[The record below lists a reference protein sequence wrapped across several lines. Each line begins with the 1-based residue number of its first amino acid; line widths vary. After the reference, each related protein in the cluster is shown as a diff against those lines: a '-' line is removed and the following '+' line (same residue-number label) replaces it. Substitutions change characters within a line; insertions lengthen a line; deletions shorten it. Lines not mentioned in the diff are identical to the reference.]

1 MELGILAFI
10 LVLCFFLCYVFFF
23 APKSDLVFT
32 SASEEEIRDMKRLL
46 EDNGIEVYIKGM
58 GMQRL
63 HETAYDL
70 VNPSLHVVR
79 PEDREKA
86 LELIRSFGK
95 GTTPPGID
103 PH

>member
-1 MELGILAFI
+1 MEFGIFALL
-10 LVLCFFLCYVFFF
+10 LVIGFFLLYVFFF

-32 SASEEEIRDMKRLL
+32 SASDDEIRDMKRRL

-58 GMQRL
+58 DMQRL

-86 LELIRSFGK
+86 LELIRSFSRSM
-95 GTTPPGID
+95 TPPGID
-103 PH
+103 PR